1 MILANDFKLE
11 DAQIGKEVRR
21 VIDRVLSSGW
31 YVLGQEVASFE
42 TAFSQFVGVS
52 HVVGVASGT
61 DAITLALVAAGVLP
75 GDEVITT
82 ALTAFPTIT
91 AIGRMGAIPVIV
103 DVDESTGLIDLK
115 KIDLAITS
123 KTRAIVPV
131 HLYGQVCDMPSLMEL
146 ANSHHLKVV
155 EDCAQAVGAYCDGV
169 HAGGWGHAAAYSFY
183 PTKNLG
189 AYGDGGAVATSDPE
203 LADRLK
209 RLRDYGQDQ
218 KFSHIELGFNSRLDE
233 LQAAILTLKLQYV
246 TTWLERRRQIA
257 SVYDAKLKGVSY
269 LHRPEKEGHGFHL
282 YVVKVPD
289 RDRVLGL
296 MRDRGI
302 QCQIHYP
309 VPADQQVAYKSLDG
323 AHKSLCDVAGHLC
336 TRIMSLPIHPFLRD
350 NEVSDVIQ
358 HLNEVVS
365 DEK

>member
-1 MILANDFKLE
+1 MIIANNFKLE

-21 VIDRVLSSGW
+21 VIDGVLTSGW
-31 YVLGQEVASFE
+31 YVLGQEVTSFE
-42 TAFSQFVGVS
+42 KAFSQFVSVP

-61 DAITLALVAAGVLP
+61 DAITLALVAAGVSP

-103 DVDESTGLIDLK
+103 DVDERTGLIDLE
-115 KIDLAITS
+115 KIELAITS

-131 HLYGQVCDMPSLMEL
+131 HLYGQVCDMPSLMNL

-155 EDCAQAVGAYCDGV
+155 EDCAQAVGAYYNGV

-233 LQAAILTLKLQYV
+233 LQAAILTLKLQFLSD
-246 TTWLERRRQIA
+246 WIERRYQIA
-257 SVYDAKLKGVSY
+257 SAYDLGLKGV
-269 LHRPEKEGHGFHL
+269 LHLHEAEKDGHGFHL

-289 RDRVLGL
+289 RDRVLGV
-296 MRDRGI
+296 MHDRGV

-309 VPADQQVAYKSLDG
+309 TPVDQQLAYQSFVGSNKVT
-323 AHKSLCDVAGHLC
+323 CDVAKQLC
-336 TRIMSLPIHPFLRD
+336 GSIMSLPIHPFLRD
-350 NEVSDVIQ
+350 DEVSVVIQ
-358 HLNEVVS
+358 HLNEVIS